1 MPLPS
6 RQAVIGRGIVLGLAA
21 LLLAGCARNAPP
33 APLVSSQPDPVST
46 EERPA
51 APTGAQDAA
60 PGTVIVSR
68 GDTYSEIAEA
78 HGVSTRALIEING
91 AEPPYTIYPG
101 DVLRLPPP
109 LMYTVVQGDTATR
122 IARCHGVDLWSL
134 VQLNRLKR
142 PYRLSV
148 GQDLRIP
155 RQIRARHCPEEGTI
169 LVEVEITADEE
180 PAPAAIPGAV
190 VAVPA
195 APAAEETPSDVP
207 AAPAPTGGGLPDA
220 VAAPEPVAA
229 ARAPLPAPA
238 PTPQIAG
245 SSKFLWPADG
255 QIASRFGTKSGG
267 LKNDGINIAAPAG
280 SPVRATADGTVAYAG
295 NELQAYGNLV
305 LIRHEDGWM
314 SAYAHNQELRVARGD
329 RVRQGQMIAQVG
341 QTGNVPGPQVHF
353 ELRTGKGRPVDPLKH
368 LGK

>member
-1 MPLPS
+1 M
-6 RQAVIGRGIVLGLAA
+6 IGRGIALGLAA

-33 APLVSSQPDPVST
+33 APLVSSQPDTVSQ
-46 EERPA
+46 EGRRA
-51 APTGAQDAA
+51 APAGEAVAT
-60 PGTVIVSR
+60 PGTVIVKR

-91 AEPPYTIYPG
+91 AEPPYIIYPG

-109 LMYTVVQGDTATR
+109 RTYTVVKGDTATR

-134 VQLNRLKR
+134 VQLNRLKH

-155 RQIRARHCPEEGTI
+155 RRIRAPHCPEEGTI
-169 LVEVEITADEE
+169 LVEVEIPDDED
-180 PAPAAIPGAV
+180 PTPAAVPGAV
-190 VAVPA
+190 AVAPAVPA
-195 APAAEETPSDVP
+195 APAPPVGDETPSAVATPEPVP
-207 AAPAPTGGGLPDA
+207 AAQVRP
-220 VAAPEPVAA
+220 PV
-229 ARAPLPAPA
+229 PA
-238 PTPQIAG
+238 PTPRTAG

-314 SAYAHNQELRVARGD
+314 SAYAHNQELKVVRGD
-329 RVRQGQMIAQVG
+329 RVRQGQLIAQVG

-353 ELRTGKGRPVDPLKH
+353 ELRTGRGRPVDPLKH